1 MPKSAPSA
9 KNRYLYTPP
18 KLTLLPSSLS
28 TAFKSIFTTPLIRRV
43 LPSLLLEPFRPR
55 SPWHDKDPTGG
66 DESVDAFFSRRFGPT
81 LANEMISAMIH
92 GIYAGD
98 TRRLSVRA
106 VFPQLWEA
114 EREWGSVVLA
124 GLVGGWARR
133 RGWKPKSPWR
143 LQAEQDASEME
154 RIKIGLASR
163 HAQGGHRLVH
173 ALEHASV
180 WGLRGGIETLTDR
193 LRTTLEQQG
202 VEFWLGNDQGAV
214 ESVEKV
220 DEGGWRV
227 RFFLFVWLE
236 LRTDHEPLPARSRLL
251 PVHDSTRL
259 SSSRLSLRSYPPSSP
274 RP

>member
-28 TAFKSIFTTPLIRRV
+28 SAFKSILTTPLIRRV

-55 SPWHDKDPTGG
+55 SPLHDQGG

-81 LANEMISAMIH
+81 LADEMISAMIH

-124 GLVGGWARR
+124 GLLGGWARH

-154 RIKIGLASR
+154 RIKIGLAAR
-163 HAQGGHRLVH
+163 HAEGGHRLVH

-180 WGLRGGIETLTDR
+180 WGLRGGIETLTDQ
-193 LRTTLEQQG
+193 LRTNLEQQG
-202 VEFWLGNDQGAV
+202 VEFWLGNDRGAV

-220 DEGGWRV
+220 DGGRAWRV
-227 RFFLFVWLE
+227 RF
-236 LRTDHEPLPARSRLL
+236 
-251 PVHDSTRL
+251 
-259 SSSRLSLRSYPPSSP
+259 SLY
-274 RP
+274 